1 MNPGSFLSVKSI
13 DLFFL
18 LFDEVTSEA
27 NLYEELLSKRYK
39 KMTFQ
44 VHIFIREQRV
54 ECWTNVV
61 TINH

>member
-27 NLYEELLSKRYK
+27 NLYQELLSKRYK

-54 ECWTNVV
+54 ACWTNVV
-61 TINH
+61 LINH